1 MALRGSV
8 VDTDVEGEKNTNY
21 CSRLDNFPNIVT
33 LLIRIN
39 YLLLAPWI
47 IFSLPPLVLGQ
58 QSILIVA
65 GVTLVGTAGML
76 VRNRTAI
83 STASA
88 ALLLVIIWSKIA
100 DDLYRLPGPDSAVLL
115 LQFILVIF
123 LMEAS
128 TTVLTF
134 DSSIKELRGKTDELS
149 SVARMR
155 VTKWERV
162 QLLSLGKLTLASF
175 GLSLGLLI
183 LGGLI
188 SVSVNQ
194 IAFSGVLALAAVV
207 AIFVLI
213 TFRREPE
220 EGGRSAQ

>member
-1 MALRGSV
+1 M
-8 VDTDVEGEKNTNY
+8 
-21 CSRLDNFPNIVT
+21 
-33 LLIRIN
+33 
-39 YLLLAPWI
+39 
-47 IFSLPPLVLGQ
+47 
-58 QSILIVA
+58 
-65 GVTLVGTAGML
+65 
-76 VRNRTAI
+76 
-83 STASA
+83 
-88 ALLLVIIWSKIA
+88 LVIIWSKIA
-100 DDLYRLPGPDSAVLL
+100 DDIYRLPGPDSAVLL
-115 LQFILVIF
+115 LQFMLVIF

-134 DSSIKELRGKTDELS
+134 DSMVRQLRGKTDDLS

-183 LGGLI
+183 LGGLV
-188 SVSVNQ
+188 SVSVDQ

-220 EGGRSAQ
+220 ERRRSVD

>member
-1 MALRGSV
+1 M
-8 VDTDVEGEKNTNY
+8 
-21 CSRLDNFPNIVT
+21 
-33 LLIRIN
+33 
-39 YLLLAPWI
+39 
-47 IFSLPPLVLGQ
+47 
-58 QSILIVA
+58 
-65 GVTLVGTAGML
+65 

>member
-1 MALRGSV
+1 M
-8 VDTDVEGEKNTNY
+8 
-21 CSRLDNFPNIVT
+21 
-33 LLIRIN
+33 
-39 YLLLAPWI
+39 
-47 IFSLPPLVLGQ
+47 
-58 QSILIVA
+58 A

-76 VRNRTAI
+76 VRNRIAI
-83 STASA
+83 FTASA

-115 LQFILVIF
+115 LQFMLVIF

-155 VTKWERV
+155 VTRWERV

-220 EGGRSAQ
+220 EDGRSAQ

>member
-1 MALRGSV
+1 M
-8 VDTDVEGEKNTNY
+8 
-21 CSRLDNFPNIVT
+21 
-33 LLIRIN
+33 
-39 YLLLAPWI
+39 
-47 IFSLPPLVLGQ
+47 
-58 QSILIVA
+58 
-65 GVTLVGTAGML
+65 
-76 VRNRTAI
+76 VRNRTAVF
-83 STASA
+83 TASA

-115 LQFILVIF
+115 LQFMLVIF
-123 LMEAS
+123 LMDAS

-149 SVARMR
+149 TVARMR

-220 EGGRSAQ
+220 EGGRSAQQFPLAHSS